1 MAMSGYMA
9 NLRSKIGQDL
19 LLVPAAGVAVFDG
32 EGRLL
37 LGRHVDDGLWAT
49 IGGSME
55 PGETPTDA
63 ALRELLEETGLTA
76 RILGIVGV
84 YGGPSFEVTYPGGAR
99 VAYVVTLY
107 ACQLLGG
114 EPTPQRD
121 ELREIGWFG
130 PDQAVLLPQPQ
141 DMSQMI
147 PDAFSWWRRRTPG
160 RCGRGSRW
168 SSRGPVRLGMLG
180 R

>member
-9 NLRSKIGQDL
+9 NLRSKIGLDL
-19 LLVPAAGVAVFDG
+19 LLVPAVGAAVFDG

-55 PGETPTDA
+55 PGESPQAA

-76 RILGIVGV
+76 GILGIIGV
-84 YGGPSFEVTYPGGAR
+84 YGGPAFEVTYPGGAQ
-99 VAYVVTLY
+99 VAYVVTMY
-107 ACQLLGG
+107 AGQLLGG
-114 EPTPQRD
+114 EPKPQRD

-130 PDQAVLLPQPQ
+130 PDQALLLPQPR
-141 DMSQMI
+141 DMSQII
-147 PDAFSWWRRRTPG
+147 PDAFSWWRQRT
-160 RCGRGSRW
+160 
-168 SSRGPVRLGMLG
+168 RGPLRP
-180 R
+180 RQPQEF